1 MTERA
6 FLTGNK
12 ATAYG
17 AMYARVQVV
26 AAYPITPQTTIV
38 ERIAD
43 LVAEGKMEAKY
54 VKVESEHSAMAAA
67 VAASN
72 TGVRA
77 FTATSSHGLALM
89 HEVLMWAAG
98 ARTPVVLVNVNRAMG
113 PPWSVWAD
121 HQDAMAER
129 DSGVIQFWCE
139 NNQEIFDTIPMAFKV
154 AENKDILL
162 PAMINQ
168 DAFFL
173 SHTSEP
179 VQLPDQEV
187 VDEFLPPYHGK
198 YRLDVDDPKG
208 FGSLVMPPQ
217 YMEFRAHMARSMN
230 KAREI
235 IKKVDREWEE
245 ITGRSYGGMM
255 DLYRCEDAEFVLF
268 GAGTMMSTAKD
279 VVDELR
285 KEGRKVGV
293 ARLRVFRPFPIDEIR
308 YLADRVLA
316 LGVLDRTY
324 TFGQGGPLFNEAN
337 AQMYNYNHRPPTKN
351 YVIGVG
357 GRDVQPK
364 HIRSVFD
371 DLEKVSKEGY
381 GEEGEI
387 HWWGLLDDDI
397 PEVEK

>member
-1 MTERA
+1 MTERM

-17 AMYARVQVV
+17 AMYARAQVI

-43 LVAEGKMEAKY
+43 LISEGKMEAEY
-54 VKVESEHSAMAAA
+54 IKVESEHSAMAASM
-67 VAASN
+67 AASN

-121 HQDAMAER
+121 HQDAMAQR
-129 DSGVIQFWCE
+129 DTGLIQFWCE
-139 NNQEIFDTIPMAFKV
+139 NNQEIFDTISMAYKV
-154 AENKDILL
+154 TENEDILL

-168 DAFFL
+168 DAFYL

-179 VQLPDQEV
+179 VELPDQE
-187 VDEFLPPYHGK
+187 DIDNFLPPYHGK
-198 YRLDVDDPKG
+198 YRLDVNDPKG
-208 FGSLVMPPQ
+208 FGSLIMPPQ
-217 YMEFRAHMARSMN
+217 YMEFRAHMARSMD
-230 KAREI
+230 KARDV
-235 IKKVDREWEE
+235 IKKVDKEWEE

-255 DLYRCEDAEFVLF
+255 DFYRCEDAEFVLF

-285 KEGRKVGV
+285 KEGRKVGI

-308 YLADRVLA
+308 YLADRVNA

-324 TFGQGGPLFNEAN
+324 TFGRGGPLFNETN
-337 AQMYNYNHRPPTKN
+337 SQMYNYSNRPPTKN

-364 HIRSVFD
+364 HIRAVFD

-381 GEEGEI
+381 GDEGEI
-387 HWWGLLDDDI
+387 HWWGLLDGNT

>member
-1 MTERA
+1 MVKEL
-6 FLTGNK
+6 LTGNK

-17 AMYARVQVV
+17 SMYARAQVI

-43 LVAEGKMEAKY
+43 LIAEGRMDANY
-54 VKVESEHSAMAAA
+54 IMVESEHSAMAAT

-77 FTATSSHGLALM
+77 FTATSAHGLALM
-89 HEVLMWAAG
+89 HEVLIWAAG
-98 ARTPVVLVNVNRAMG
+98 ARTPCVLVNVNRAMG

-121 HQDAMAER
+121 HQDAMAQR
-129 DSGVIQFWCE
+129 DTGLIQFWCE
-139 NNQEIFDTIPMAFKV
+139 NNQEIFDTVIMAYKV
-154 AENKDILL
+154 AENHDILL

-168 DAFFL
+168 DAFYL

-179 VQLPDQEV
+179 VDLPDQEV
-187 VDEFLPPYHGK
+187 VDQYLPPMDPAFK
-198 YRLDVDDPKG
+198 LDVENPMG

-217 YMEFRAHMARSMN
+217 YMEFRAHIARSMD
-230 KAREI
+230 KARDVI
-235 IKKVDREWEE
+235 RKADKEWEE

-255 DLYRCEDAEFVLF
+255 DMYQCEDAEFILF

-285 KEGRKVGV
+285 AEGRKVGI
-293 ARLRVFRPFPIDEIR
+293 ARLRVFRPFPIDEVR
-308 YLADRVLA
+308 YLADRA
-316 LGVLDRTY
+316 HAIGVLDRTY
-324 TFGQGGPLFNEAN
+324 TFGQGGPLFNETN
-337 AQMYNYNHRPPTKN
+337 AQMYNYKNRPPTKN

-364 HIRSVFD
+364 HIRGVFD
-371 DLEKVSKEGY
+371 DLEKVAKEGY

-387 HWWGLLDDDI
+387 HWWGLLDGKT
-397 PEVEK
+397 PEVEM